1 MKKYGKTAA
10 GVMITA
16 LVGAAVIGTAVF
28 ARGRAGGSGQMPQ
41 GQFEERQPGQGGV
54 LQSSP
59 AQSADSP
66 SEIVTSDVENSAAA
80 LTANRESAETITMS
94 DADSE
99 VKIDEAGTYIVT
111 GSCSDGSIT
120 VKKETAGVVLILK
133 DLDLTSSRGAALS
146 LNRNSEVMVM
156 IEGTVRLTDA
166 ENPEDE
172 YSGDAETADA
182 YDGAAI
188 KVKAGAD
195 VVIAGT
201 GNLIIDASSVKN
213 GIKTS
218 GDEAAKLILDGPSV
232 EITAANDGINAG
244 YDLTILSGSV
254 TVNAGDDGIHADR
267 VLTIGSGDGS
277 GPVIDIQKSGEG
289 LEATVVNI
297 CGGEIEVSAEDDGI
311 NAADSEEAYISE
323 MAFSVNILGG
333 TVTVVS
339 RGDGIDSNG
348 NVNLIGGTLS
358 ISSASNGGEAGI
370 DCDGSF
376 YLSDSVQLD
385 NASGITGGMMGHGGM
400 PQNGM
405 QQGQGSEI
413 PQNGMQRN
421 GGRRGMNGRMPGMD
435 GTQPEKNGRM
445 PGMDGTRPEMNGRPS
460 NEEGRNMPEDLPGE
474 NG

>member
-41 GQFEERQPGQGGV
+41 GQFEERQPGQFEERQPGQGGV

-277 GPVIDIQKSGEG
+277 GPVIDIEKSGEG

-323 MAFSVNILGG
+323 MAFSVNIMGG

-348 NVNLIGGTLS
+348 NVNLIGGTVS

-370 DCDGSF
+370 DYDGS
-376 YLSDSVQLD
+376 YYCSPEVVL
-385 NASGITGGMMGHGGM
+385 NNTGGMSGADGMMGRPGMNGQIPEMNGGM
-400 PQNGM
+400 PQ
-405 QQGQGSEI
+405 GQE
-413 PQNGMQRN
+413 
-421 GGRRGMNGRMPGMD
+421 GRPGMNGQM
-435 GTQPEKNGRM
+435 
-445 PGMDGTRPEMNGRPS
+445 PEMNGGMNGGRFPS
-460 NEEGRNMPEDLPGE
+460 GRGMEGEMPQPGTD
-474 NG
+474 N